1 MKILKKF
8 LFLVFLSIYFLSIS
22 SSDAYSETTTQ
33 QKNNSI
39 KDDAIISLLLDDIN
53 KAVQSYY
60 NDPNKSFWKAKIIDL
75 KRIGEG
81 IYEFEV
87 TIEIE
92 TFEGAHNPPYGKDIL
107 VFSREIEGIKLIKYQ
122 HKQL

>member
-1 MKILKKF
+1 MKKF

>member
-1 MKILKKF
+1 LKKI
-8 LFLVFLSIYFLSIS
+8 LFLVFLTIFFFSIS
-22 SSDAYSETTTQ
+22 IGDAYSDTTTQ
-33 QKNNSI
+33 QTNNLI

-53 KAVQSYY
+53 KAIQTFY

-87 TIEIE
+87 TIELE

-107 VFSREIEGIKLIKYQ
+107 IFSRKIEGIKLVKYQ
-122 HKQL
+122 HNQL

>member
-1 MKILKKF
+1 VKILKKF
-8 LFLVFLSIYFLSIS
+8 LFLVYLTIFFFSFSIG
-22 SSDAYSETTTQ
+22 DAYSETTTQ
-33 QKNNSI
+33 QTNNLI

-53 KAVQSYY
+53 KAIQTYY
-60 NDPNKSFWKAKIIDL
+60 DDPNKSFWKAKIIDL

-87 TIEIE
+87 TIELE

-107 VFSREIEGIKLIKYQ
+107 VFLRKIEGIKLIKYQ